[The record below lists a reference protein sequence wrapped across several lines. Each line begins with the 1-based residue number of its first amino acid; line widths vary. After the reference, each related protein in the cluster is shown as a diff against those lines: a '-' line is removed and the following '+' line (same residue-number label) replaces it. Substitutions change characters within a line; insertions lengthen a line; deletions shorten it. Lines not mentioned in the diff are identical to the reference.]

1 MKRGAIDTIGKLYT
15 LSNTRSSINLLDF
28 YVSKITNNKCVNL
41 KFINTYDAISM
52 DLLFLALKVM
62 HISSFTT
69 NDYKKINKDEL
80 NYYMKIEHG
89 IKYFTNQYR
98 HIKNEEQLIKFI
110 IEALKEGDYTCNINN
125 TVKIRNIIVNSDWL
139 TSFVNFIID
148 SLNMNKYL
156 SDDSHRFTY
165 KTIEFPDSKDIK
177 DILKNTKIYEYNI
190 VNKNRSRLSYNDT
203 SIIYNTFKDMYNY
216 DFNNLKDINSKIA
229 KDNYI
234 LSINKI
240 NINLKGKDRKII
252 DNMYNESGTITD
264 EIKDY
269 IKEVYEISS
278 LEKYKNIHYQTEAYE
293 ILRSL
298 SHAYKNNYTL
308 KECRKLFDVE
318 YLKKYSKFYLS
329 IARFYINYIYDEKT
343 LKEKLFYENLDLSE
357 IRPKVINYDTPEYK
371 SIINRLS
378 NLNKKIVVENRRINK
393 LISSKTTTKI
403 DGISIE
409 LENLVEEVS
418 RLRNE
423 LDIIK
428 DQNHQ
433 KNNINRVKI
442 SYLKEAIFS
451 GSYKN
456 NNGNMFFDFYDPTNH
471 KNVFH
476 LVIYNELLDMIL
488 NNKNNLQERTS
499 IYEKASI

>member
-1 MKRGAIDTIGKLYT
+1 
-15 LSNTRSSINLLDF
+15 
-28 YVSKITNNKCVNL
+28 
-41 KFINTYDAISM
+41 
-52 DLLFLALKVM
+52 
-62 HISSFTT
+62 
-69 NDYKKINKDEL
+69 
-80 NYYMKIEHG
+80 MKI
-89 IKYFTNQYR
+89 
-98 HIKNEEQLIKFI
+98 
-110 IEALKEGDYTCNINN
+110 
-125 TVKIRNIIVNSDWL
+125 
-139 TSFVNFIID
+139 
-148 SLNMNKYL
+148 
-156 SDDSHRFTY
+156 
-165 KTIEFPDSKDIK
+165 
-177 DILKNTKIYEYNI
+177 
-190 VNKNRSRLSYNDT
+190 
-203 SIIYNTFKDMYNY
+203 
-216 DFNNLKDINSKIA
+216 
-229 KDNYI
+229 
-234 LSINKI
+234 
-240 NINLKGKDRKII
+240 
-252 DNMYNESGTITD
+252 
-264 EIKDY
+264 
-269 IKEVYEISS
+269 
-278 LEKYKNIHYQTEAYE
+278 
-293 ILRSL
+293 
-298 SHAYKNNYTL
+298 KNNYTL

>member
-15 LSNTRSSINLLDF
+15 LTNTRSSISLLDF

-41 KFINTYDAISM
+41 KFINTFDAISM
-52 DLLFLALKVM
+52 DLLFLSLKVM
-62 HISSFTT
+62 HISSFNT

-80 NYYMKIEHG
+80 KYYMSIEHG
-89 IKYFTNQYR
+89 IKYFTNQN
-98 HIKNEEQLIKFI
+98 HNIKNEEQLINFI
-110 IEALKEGDYTCNINN
+110 ITALKEGDYTCNINN

-139 TSFVNFIID
+139 ASFVNFIVD

-165 KTIEFPDSKDIK
+165 KTIEFPESNNIK

-190 VNKNRSRLSYNDT
+190 VNKNRSRLTYNDT
-203 SIIYNTFKDMYNY
+203 SIIYNTFKDIYHY

-229 KDNYI
+229 KDNYV

-240 NINLKGKDRKII
+240 NINLKGKERKII
-252 DNMYNESGTITD
+252 DNMFNESGNITE

-269 IKEVYEISS
+269 IKEVYQISS
-278 LEKYKNIHYQTEAYE
+278 LEKYKNIYEQTEAFE

-298 SHAYKNNYTL
+298 SHAYKSNYTL
-308 KECRKLFDVE
+308 KECRKLFDVDF
-318 YLKKYSKFYLS
+318 LKKNSKFYLAM
-329 IARFYINYIYDEKT
+329 ARFYINYIYDEKN
-343 LKEKLFYENLDLSE
+343 LKDRLFYENLDLSE
-357 IRPKVINYDTPEYK
+357 IRPKIINYDTPEYK
-371 SIINRLS
+371 NIITRLS

-393 LISSKTTTKI
+393 LITSKSTTKI

-442 SYLKEAIFS
+442 SYLKDAMFN
-451 GSYKN
+451 GSYVN
-456 NNGNMFFDFYDPTNH
+456 NNGNMILDVYDSTNH
-471 KNVFH
+471 HNVFH
-476 LVIYNELLDMIL
+476 LVIYYELLDMIL
-488 NNKNNLQERTS
+488 SNKNNLNERTEL
-499 IYEKASI
+499 YEKAPI